1 MSSVLPAGRPRV
13 RPAPAAAPLRAA
25 LSSPFAALP
34 LALLTLAPLAAAAQA
49 TEHVAANSV
58 VITGHPLGRDELA
71 LPASVLSGE
80 ALARRRA
87 GTLGATLDGLPGV
100 ASSGFGPQSARPVI
114 RGLDGDRIRL
124 LDNGAASADASSLSF
139 DHAVALDPLLIE
151 RVEVLRGPAAL
162 LYGGNASGGVV
173 NTSDNRIPR
182 GALSGLGGRAELRL
196 GGAADQRAGA
206 AVVEGGNAADGR
218 GFSWHVDA
226 AARRS
231 KDLRVPRFTPL
242 RDGEA
247 GTPTTRVANSA
258 GDSRAGAL
266 GGSWADRDG
275 YLGAAADALDNDYG
289 VAVEPDVTIR
299 LKRRQLQL
307 AGERRG
313 LAGPFSAL
321 EFRASQQRYRHE
333 EVEGSGEI
341 GTTFRSTRR
350 ELRVQA
356 TQAARGPWR
365 GLVGLQLEQL
375 DFSALGEEAFVPGTR
390 TRNAAAFTL
399 QEWQGQHAT
408 LGAGLRLERA
418 RVRSDGDAA
427 EAAEPRFGAATERR
441 FSPLNAALSLQAPL
455 PAGFSAAASLAHTE
469 RAPAYY
475 ELYAN
480 GLHVATGVFERGD
493 PALKL
498 ERGRQFELGVGW
510 KQGAHRLQVQA
521 WAARFS
527 NFISLD
533 ATGARIEAE
542 HPHGNEPDDEDHGGE
557 DHDGEAGEEHGV
569 PEYAFAGVPARLRGV
584 EIDGRWR
591 LADGAWRLDAGAGL
605 DWVRGSRRDNGA
617 PLPRLA
623 PLRARLSLDAARGA
637 WQGGVALKHAARQ
650 NRFAPGDVATPGHTL
665 VDFWAGWTM
674 RLGERE
680 LQWTLQLDN
689 AFNRL
694 AYSASTIRTAR
705 EVAPLPGRALTLAL
719 RIPL

>member
-1 MSSVLPAGRPRV
+1 MSPVLSAGRLSA
-13 RPAPAAAPLRAA
+13 RPVSLVLSQLATLAA
-25 LSSPFAALP
+25 LSHSVPFAAS
-34 LALLTLAPLAAAAQA
+34 AQSAAP
-49 TEHVAANSV
+49 VASTGTSTV
-58 VITGHPLGRDELA
+58 VVTGHPLGRDELA
-71 LPASVLSGE
+71 LPATVLSGE

-139 DHAVALDPLLIE
+139 DHAVAIDPLLID

-162 LYGGNASGGVV
+162 LYGGSATGGVV
-173 NTSDNRIPR
+173 NTIDNRIPR
-182 GALSGLGGRAELRL
+182 QALSGLGGRAELRF
-196 GGAADQRAGA
+196 GGAAKQRAGA
-206 AVVEGGNAADGR
+206 ALLEGGNATDGR
-218 GFSWHVDA
+218 GFSWHADA
-226 AARRS
+226 AARRT
-231 KDLRVPRFTPL
+231 DDQRVPRFTPV

-247 GTPTTRVANSA
+247 EATSTRIVNSA
-258 GDSRAGAL
+258 GDSRAGAV

-321 EFRASQQRYRHE
+321 EFRASQQRYRHD

-365 GLVGLQLEQL
+365 GIVGLQLEQL
-375 DFSALGEEAFVPGTR
+375 DFAALGEEAFVPGTR

-399 QEWQGQHAT
+399 QEWQGEHAT

-418 RVRSDGDAA
+418 RVRSDGDSAAA
-427 EAAEPRFGAATERR
+427 EEARFGTASERR
-441 FSPLNAALSLQAPL
+441 FSPLNAALSLQVPL
-455 PAGFSAAASLAHTE
+455 AAGFSAAASLAHTE

-498 ERGRQFELGVGW
+498 ERSRQVELGLGW
-510 KQGAHRLQVQA
+510 KRGAHRLQLQA
-521 WAARFS
+521 WSARFS
-527 NFISLD
+527 NFIALD
-533 ATGARIEAE
+533 ATGARVEAE
-542 HPHGNEPDDEDHGGE
+542 HPHGEEEEDEAA
-557 DHDGEAGEEHGV
+557 HDGHDRDSV
-569 PEYAFAGVPARLRGV
+569 PEYAFTGVPARLHGV

-591 LADGAWRLDAGAGL
+591 LLDGGWRLDAGAGI
-605 DWVRGSRRDNGA
+605 DWVRGSRRDTGT

-623 PLRARLSLDAARGA
+623 PLRTRLSLDATRGA
-637 WQGGVALKHAARQ
+637 WQGGVAVKHAARQ
-650 NRFAPGDVATPGHTL
+650 NRFAPGDAATPAHTL
-665 VDFWAGWTM
+665 VDLWAGWTM
-674 RLGERE
+674 QVGQRE

-705 EVAPLPGRALTLAL
+705 EVAPLPGRSLAL
-719 RIPL
+719 AVRVAL

>member
-1 MSSVLPAGRPRV
+1 MSSVLPAGRLSA
-13 RPAPAAAPLRAA
+13 RPASLVLSPLATLAA
-25 LSSPFAALP
+25 LSLSI
-34 LALLTLAPLAAAAQA
+34 PLAATAQSTPIGA
-49 TEHVAANSV
+49 STV
-58 VITGHPLGRDELA
+58 VVTGHPLGRDELA
-71 LPASVLSGE
+71 LPATVLSGE

-114 RGLDGDRIRL
+114 RGLDGDRIRV

-139 DHAVALDPLLIE
+139 DHAVAIDPLLID

-162 LYGGNASGGVV
+162 LYGGSATGGVV
-173 NTSDNRIPR
+173 NTIDNRIPR
-182 GALSGLGGRAELRL
+182 EALSGLGGRAELRF

-206 AVVEGGNAADGR
+206 ALLEGGNAIGGR
-218 GFSWHVDA
+218 GFGWHADA
-226 AARRS
+226 AARRTD
-231 KDLRVPRFTPL
+231 DLRVPRFTPV

-247 GTPTTRVANSA
+247 QASTTRVVNSA
-258 GDSRAGAL
+258 GDSRAGAF

-275 YLGAAADALDNDYG
+275 YLGAAVDALDNDYG

-299 LKRRQLQL
+299 MKRRQLQL

-321 EFRASQQRYRHE
+321 EFRASQQRYRHD

-350 ELRVQA
+350 ELRAQA

-365 GLVGLQLEQL
+365 GIVGLQLEQL
-375 DFSALGEEAFVPGTR
+375 DFAALGEEAFVPGTR
-390 TRNAAAFTL
+390 TRNAAAFSL
-399 QEWQGQHAT
+399 QEWQGEHAT

-418 RVRSDGDAA
+418 RVRSDGDGGGNPAA
-427 EAAEPRFGAATERR
+427 ADEPRFGAASERR
-441 FSPLNAALSLQAPL
+441 FSPLNAALSLQLPL

-469 RAPAYY
+469 RTPTYY

-498 ERGRQFELGVGW
+498 ERGRQVELGLGW
-510 KQGAHRLQVQA
+510 KRGAHRLQVQA
-521 WAARFS
+521 WSARFS
-527 NFISLD
+527 NFIALD
-533 ATGARIEAE
+533 STGARVEAG
-542 HPHGNEPDDEDHGGE
+542 HPHGEDGGTSHDE
-557 DHDGEAGEEHGV
+557 EAQATV
-569 PEYAFAGVPARLRGV
+569 PEYAFTGVPARLHGV

-591 LADGAWRLDAGAGL
+591 LLDGAWRLDAAAGV
-605 DWVRGSRRDNGA
+605 DWLRGSRRDTGT

-623 PLRARLSLDAARGA
+623 PLRTRLSLDATHGA
-637 WQGGVALKHAARQ
+637 WQGGAAVRHSAEQ
-650 NRFAPGDVATPGHTL
+650 NRFAPGDAATPAHTL
-665 VDFWAGWTM
+665 VDLCAGWTM
-674 RLGERE
+674 QLGERE

-705 EVAPLPGRALTLAL
+705 EVAPLAGRSLAL
-719 RIPL
+719 AVRVAL

>member
-1 MSSVLPAGRPRV
+1 MSSVLPAGRPCA
-13 RPAPAAAPLRAA
+13 RPVSPALCALSTLAAASLLGAA
-25 LSSPFAALP
+25 GP
-34 LALLTLAPLAAAAQA
+34 AAAQA
-49 TEHVAANSV
+49 AAPIGASTV
-58 VITGHPLGRDELA
+58 VVTGHPLGRDELA
-71 LPASVLSGE
+71 LPASVLSGD

-139 DHAVALDPLLIE
+139 DHAVAIDPLLID

-162 LYGGNASGGVV
+162 LYGGNATGGVV
-173 NTSDNRIPR
+173 NTIDNRIPR
-182 GALSGLGGRAELRL
+182 EALSGLGGRAELRF
-196 GGAADQRAGA
+196 GGAANQRAGA
-206 AVVEGGNAADGR
+206 ALLEGGNAADGR
-218 GFSWHVDA
+218 GLSWHADV
-226 AARRS
+226 AARRT
-231 KDLRVPRFTPL
+231 DDQRVPRFTPV

-247 GTPTTRVANSA
+247 GAPTTRVANSA
-258 GDSRAGAL
+258 GDSRAGAV

-275 YLGAAADALDNDYG
+275 YLGAAVDALDNDYG

-299 LKRRQLQL
+299 MKRRQLQL
-307 AGERRG
+307 AGERRS

-321 EFRASQQRYRHE
+321 EFRASQQRYRHD

-365 GLVGLQLEQL
+365 GLVGVQLEQL
-375 DFSALGEEAFVPGTR
+375 DFDALGEEAFVPSTR

-418 RVRSDGDAA
+418 RVRSAGDGDGATAGA
-427 EAAEPRFGAATERR
+427 EELRFGAASERR
-441 FSPLNAALSLQAPL
+441 FSPLNAALSLQVPL

-498 ERGRQFELGVGW
+498 ERGRQVELGLGW
-510 KQGAHRLQVQA
+510 KNGAHRLQVQA
-521 WAARFS
+521 WTARFS
-527 NFISLD
+527 NFIALD
-533 ATGARIEAE
+533 ATGARVEAE
-542 HPHGNEPDDEDHGGE
+542 HPHGDE
-557 DHDGEAGEEHGV
+557 GEADHEEAAAEEHEPATV
-569 PEYAFAGVPARLRGV
+569 PEYAFAGVPARLHGI

-591 LADGAWRLDAGAGL
+591 LLDGAWRLDAGAGL
-605 DWVRGSRRDNGA
+605 DWLRGSRRDTGT

-623 PLRARLSLDAARGA
+623 PLRARLSLDAAHGA

-650 NRFAPGDVATPGHTL
+650 TRFAPGDSATPAHTL
-665 VDFWAGWTM
+665 VDLWAGWTM
-674 RLGERE
+674 RVGQRE

-705 EVAPLPGRALTLAL
+705 EVAPLPGRSLAL
-719 RIPL
+719 AVRVAL

>member
-1 MSSVLPAGRPRV
+1 MSSVLSAGRLRA
-13 RPAPAAAPLRAA
+13 RPASLVLSPLATLAVLSLSTPMSASAQGAPAAV
-25 LSSPFAALP
+25 SS
-34 LALLTLAPLAAAAQA
+34 T
-49 TEHVAANSV
+49 V
-58 VITGHPLGRDELA
+58 VVTGHPLGRDELA
-71 LPASVLSGE
+71 LPATVLSGE

-124 LDNGAASADASSLSF
+124 LDNGAASADASNLSF
-139 DHAVALDPLLIE
+139 DHAVAIDPLLID

-162 LYGGNASGGVV
+162 LYGGNATGGVV
-173 NTSDNRIPR
+173 NTIDNRIPR
-182 GALSGLGGRAELRL
+182 EALTGLGGRAELRF
-196 GGAADQRAGA
+196 GGAANQRAGA
-206 AVVEGGNAADGR
+206 ALLEGGNAADGR
-218 GFSWHVDA
+218 GFSWHADV
-226 AARRS
+226 AARRT
-231 KDLRVPRFTPL
+231 DDQRVPRFTPV

-247 GTPTTRVANSA
+247 DAPTSRVLNSA

-275 YLGAAADALDNDYG
+275 YLGAAVDALDNDYG

-299 LKRRQLQL
+299 MKRRQLQL
-307 AGERRG
+307 AGERRN

-321 EFRASQQRYRHE
+321 EFRASQQRYRHD

-365 GLVGLQLEQL
+365 GIVGLQLEQL
-375 DFSALGEEAFVPGTR
+375 DFEALGEEAFVPGTR

-418 RVRSDGDAA
+418 RVRSDGDSAVA
-427 EAAEPRFGAATERR
+427 DEPRFGAASERR
-441 FSPLNAALSLQAPL
+441 FSPLNAALSLQLPL
-455 PAGFSAAASLAHTE
+455 AAGFSAAASLAHTE

-498 ERGRQFELGVGW
+498 ERGRQVELGLGW
-510 KQGAHRLQVQA
+510 KQGAHRLQLQA
-521 WAARFS
+521 WSARFS
-527 NFISLD
+527 NFIALD
-533 ATGARIEAE
+533 ATGARVEAG
-542 HPHGNEPDDEDHGGE
+542 HPHGDEDE
-557 DHDGEAGEEHGV
+557 AAHDEQAHDTV
-569 PEYAFAGVPARLRGV
+569 PEYAFTGVPARLHGV

-591 LADGAWRLDAGAGL
+591 LLDGAWRLDAGAGL
-605 DWVRGSRRDNGA
+605 DWVRGSRRDTGT
-617 PLPRLA
+617 PLPRLS
-623 PLRARLSLDAARGA
+623 PLRTRLSLDAAHGA

-650 NRFAPGDVATPGHTL
+650 DRFAPGDTATPAHTL
-665 VDFWAGWTM
+665 VDLWAGWTM
-674 RLGERE
+674 RVGERE

-705 EVAPLPGRALTLAL
+705 EVSPLAGRSLAL
-719 RIPL
+719 AVRVAL

>member
-1 MSSVLPAGRPRV
+1 MSSVLSAGRLSA
-13 RPAPAAAPLRAA
+13 RPVSIVLSPLVTLAT
-25 LSSPFAALP
+25 LSLSTPFAAS
-34 LALLTLAPLAAAAQA
+34 AQSAPPPAASASASA
-49 TEHVAANSV
+49 GASAGASSGPSTV
-58 VITGHPLGRDELA
+58 VVTGHPLGRDELA
-71 LPASVLSGE
+71 LPATVLSGE

-100 ASSGFGPQSARPVI
+100 ASAGFGPQSARPVI

-139 DHAVALDPLLIE
+139 DHAVAIDPLLID

-162 LYGGNASGGVV
+162 LYGGSATGGVV
-173 NTSDNRIPR
+173 NTIDNRVPR
-182 GALSGLGGRAELRL
+182 EALSGLGGRAELRF
-196 GGAADQRAGA
+196 GGAAKQRAGA
-206 AVVEGGNAADGR
+206 ALLEGGNATDGR
-218 GFSWHVDA
+218 GFSWHADA
-226 AARRS
+226 AARRT
-231 KDLRVPRFTPL
+231 DDQREPRFTPV

-247 GTPTTRVANSA
+247 EAPTTRVINSA
-258 GDSRAGAL
+258 GDSRAGAV

-275 YLGAAADALDNDYG
+275 YLGAAVDALDNDYG

-307 AGERRG
+307 AGERRS

-321 EFRASQQRYRHE
+321 EFRASQQRYRHD
-333 EVEGSGEI
+333 EVEGSGDI

-365 GLVGLQLEQL
+365 GIVGLQLEQL
-375 DFSALGEEAFVPGTR
+375 DFEALGEEAFVPGTR

-399 QEWQGQHAT
+399 QEWQGEHAT

-418 RVRSDGDAA
+418 SVRSDGDTA
-427 EAAEPRFGAATERR
+427 AAEPRFGAASERR
-441 FSPLNAALSLQAPL
+441 FSPLNAALSLQVPL
-455 PAGFSAAASLAHTE
+455 ADGFSAAASLAHTE

-498 ERGRQFELGVGW
+498 ERGRQLELGLGW
-510 KQGAHRLQVQA
+510 KRGAHRLQLQA
-521 WAARFS
+521 WGARFS
-527 NFISLD
+527 NFIALD
-533 ATGARIEAE
+533 ATGARVEAE
-542 HPHGNEPDDEDHGGE
+542 HPHGDEEGADDEGE
-557 DHDGEAGEEHGV
+557 HDTV
-569 PEYAFAGVPARLRGV
+569 PEYAFSGVPARLHGV

-591 LADGAWRLDAGAGL
+591 LADGAWRIDAGAGL
-605 DWVRGSRRDNGA
+605 DWVRGSRRDTGA
-617 PLPRLA
+617 PLPRLS
-623 PLRARLSLDAARGA
+623 PLRTRLSIDAARGA

-650 NRFAPGDVATPGHTL
+650 DRFAPGDIATPAHTL
-665 VDFWAGWTM
+665 VDLWAGWTM
-674 RLGERE
+674 QLGGRE
-680 LQWTLQLDN
+680 VQWTLQLDN
-689 AFNRL
+689 AFDRL

-705 EVAPLPGRALTLAL
+705 EVAPQAGRSLAL
-719 RIPL
+719 AVRVAL

>member
-1 MSSVLPAGRPRV
+1 MSSVLSAGRLRA
-13 RPAPAAAPLRAA
+13 RPVSLVLSPLATLAVLSLSTPMSASAQGAPAAV
-25 LSSPFAALP
+25 SS
-34 LALLTLAPLAAAAQA
+34 T
-49 TEHVAANSV
+49 V
-58 VITGHPLGRDELA
+58 VVTGHPLGRDDLA
-71 LPASVLSGE
+71 LPATVLSGE

-124 LDNGAASADASSLSF
+124 LDNGAASADASNLSF
-139 DHAVALDPLLIE
+139 DHAVAIDPLLVDRID
-151 RVEVLRGPAAL
+151 VLRGPAAL
-162 LYGGNASGGVV
+162 LYGGNATGGVV
-173 NTSDNRIPR
+173 NTIDNRIPR
-182 GALSGLGGRAELRL
+182 EALSGLGGRAELRF
-196 GGAADQRAGA
+196 GGAANQRAGA
-206 AVVEGGNAADGR
+206 ALLEGGNATDGR
-218 GFSWHVDA
+218 GFSWHADA
-226 AARRS
+226 AARRT
-231 KDLRVPRFTPL
+231 DDQRVPRFTPM
-242 RDGEA
+242 RDGEP
-247 GTPTTRVANSA
+247 GEPTTRVANSA

-275 YLGAAADALDNDYG
+275 YLGAAGDALDNDYG

-299 LKRRQLQL
+299 MKRRQLQL
-307 AGERRG
+307 AGERRN

-321 EFRASQQRYRHE
+321 EFRASQQRYRHD

-365 GLVGLQLEQL
+365 GIVGLQLEQL
-375 DFSALGEEAFVPGTR
+375 DFEALGEEAFVPGTR

-427 EAAEPRFGAATERR
+427 AADEPRFGTATERR
-441 FSPLNAALSLQAPL
+441 FSPLNAALSLQVPL

-498 ERGRQFELGVGW
+498 ERGRQVELGLGW

-527 NFISLD
+527 NFIALD
-533 ATGARIEAE
+533 ATGARVEAE
-542 HPHGNEPDDEDHGGE
+542 HPHGDEGEADHEDAHEQHEPDT
-557 DHDGEAGEEHGV
+557 V
-569 PEYAFAGVPARLRGV
+569 PEYAFVGVPARLQGI

-591 LADGAWRLDAGAGL
+591 LLDGAWRLDAGAGL
-605 DWVRGSRRDNGA
+605 DWLRGSRRDTGT

-623 PLRARLSLDAARGA
+623 PLRTRLSLDAAHGA

-650 NRFAPGDVATPGHTL
+650 TRFAPGDSATPAHTL
-665 VDFWAGWTM
+665 VDLWAGWTM
-674 RLGERE
+674 RVGERE

-705 EVAPLPGRALTLAL
+705 EVAPLPGRSLAL
-719 RIPL
+719 SVRVAL

>member
-1 MSSVLPAGRPRV
+1 MSSVLSAGRLRA
-13 RPAPAAAPLRAA
+13 RPVSLVLSPLATLAALSLSTPMAALAQGAPAAV
-25 LSSPFAALP
+25 SS
-34 LALLTLAPLAAAAQA
+34 T
-49 TEHVAANSV
+49 V
-58 VITGHPLGRDELA
+58 VVTGHPLGRDDLA
-71 LPASVLSGE
+71 LPATVLSGE

-100 ASSGFGPQSARPVI
+100 ASSGFGPQSVRPVI
-114 RGLDGDRIRL
+114 RGLDGDRVRL
-124 LDNGAASADASSLSF
+124 LDNGAASADASNLSF
-139 DHAVALDPLLIE
+139 DHAVAIDPLLVDRID
-151 RVEVLRGPAAL
+151 VLRGPAAL
-162 LYGGNASGGVV
+162 LYGGNATGGVV
-173 NTSDNRIPR
+173 NAIDNRIPR
-182 GALSGLGGRAELRL
+182 EALSGLGGRAELRF
-196 GGAADQRAGA
+196 GGAANQRAGA
-206 AVVEGGNAADGR
+206 ALLEGGNATDGS
-218 GFSWHVDA
+218 GFSWHADA
-226 AARRS
+226 AARRT
-231 KDLRVPRFTPL
+231 DDQRVPRFTPV

-247 GTPTTRVANSA
+247 GEPTTRVANSA

-275 YLGAAADALDNDYG
+275 YLGAAVDALDNDYG

-299 LKRRQLQL
+299 MKRRQLQL

-321 EFRASQQRYRHE
+321 EFRASQQRYRHD

-365 GLVGLQLEQL
+365 GIVGLQLEEL
-375 DFSALGEEAFVPGTR
+375 DFEALGEEAFVPGTR

-427 EAAEPRFGAATERR
+427 GTDEPRFGTASERR
-441 FSPLNAALSLQAPL
+441 FSPLNAALSLQVPL

-498 ERGRQFELGVGW
+498 ERGRQVELGLGW
-510 KQGAHRLQVQA
+510 KQGAHRLQLQA

-527 NFISLD
+527 NFIALD
-533 ATGARIEAE
+533 ATGARVEAE
-542 HPHGNEPDDEDHGGE
+542 HPHGDEGEADHEDAHEQHEPDT
-557 DHDGEAGEEHGV
+557 V
-569 PEYAFAGVPARLRGV
+569 PEYAFAGVPARLHGIEV
-584 EIDGRWR
+584 DGRWR
-591 LADGAWRLDAGAGL
+591 LLDGVWRLDAGAGL
-605 DWVRGSRRDNGA
+605 DWLRGSRRDTGT

-623 PLRARLSLDAARGA
+623 PLRTRLSLDAAHGA

-650 NRFAPGDVATPGHTL
+650 TRFAPGDSATPAHTL
-665 VDFWAGWTM
+665 VDLWAGWTM
-674 RLGERE
+674 RVGERE

-705 EVAPLPGRALTLAL
+705 EVAPLPGRSLAL
-719 RIPL
+719 SVRVAL